1 MCGLTWP
8 PQLPPVC
15 ATVRCQVP
23 ATQLQWDHWPVLLPT
38 NIIIMVTITSVLG
51 SILVS
56 SEVTARTWS
65 ELITVFG
72 FALSFLRNSLRY
84 YCSPVATKVQC

>member
-1 MCGLTWP
+1 MFGLTWP

-15 ATVRCQVP
+15 ATVRRQVP
-23 ATQLQWDHWPVLLPT
+23 ATQLQWDHSPVLLPT

-51 SILVS
+51 SILGS

-65 ELITVFG
+65 
-72 FALSFLRNSLRY
+72 
-84 YCSPVATKVQC
+84 